1 MICLWIL
8 SEENLLISEVVT
20 ASAVATPSNI
30 ERGIVM
36 TRVYGVRL
44 DDEERDA
51 LYKAMKIIGR
61 MYNKTNDPILKDMI
75 ESLAPLDS
83 CLSNGSLWTYEV

>member
-8 SEENLLISEVVT
+8 SKENLLISEVVT

-36 TRVYGVRL
+36 TKVYGVRL
-44 DDEERDA
+44 DDEERDT
-51 LYKAMKIIGR
+51 LYKAMKIINR
-61 MYNKTNDPILKDMI
+61 MYNATSDPILKNMSD
-75 ESLAPLDS
+75 SLAPLDS
-83 CLSNGSLWTYEV
+83 CLSNGSLWTYEI

>member
-8 SEENLLISEVVT
+8 SKENLLISEVVT

-36 TRVYGVRL
+36 TKVYGVRL
-44 DDEERDA
+44 DDDERDT
-51 LYKAMKIIGR
+51 LYKAMKIINR
-61 MYNKTNDPILKDMI
+61 MYNSTSDPVLKNMSD
-75 ESLAPLDS
+75 SLHPLGS
-83 CLSNGSLWTYEV
+83 CLSNGSLWTYEI

>member
-1 MICLWIL
+1 M
-8 SEENLLISEVVT
+8 ISEVVT

-36 TRVYGVRL
+36 TKICGVML
-44 DDEERDA
+44 DDEERDT
-51 LYKAMKIIGR
+51 LYKAMKIVGR
-61 MYNKTNDPILKDMI
+61 MYNKTNDPILKDMV

-83 CLSNGSLWTYEV
+83 CLLNGSLWTYEI